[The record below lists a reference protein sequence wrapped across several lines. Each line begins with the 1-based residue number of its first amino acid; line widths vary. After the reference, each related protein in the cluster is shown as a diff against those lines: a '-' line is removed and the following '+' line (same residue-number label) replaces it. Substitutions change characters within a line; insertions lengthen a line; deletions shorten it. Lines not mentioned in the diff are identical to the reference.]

1 MLSSTLGT
9 SLLGNILTGKC
20 AIRSC
25 KGTIKAREGANR
37 ACMNFQCGLKLKI
50 RKIYCGKL

>member
-20 AIRSC
+20 TIRSC
-25 KGTIKAREGANR
+25 KGTIKTREGANR
-37 ACMNFQCGLKLKI
+37 VCMNF
-50 RKIYCGKL
+50 